1 MCLFLSVCFPT
12 DTNSVE
18 GTSVRGITLTA
29 AHFAQLACMEKIK
42 TEPKCAA
49 VKVTPLTEVA
59 IDPTLILFKWPYYIA
74 RGEFRD

>member
-29 AHFAQLACMEKIK
+29 AHFGSFLNFAQLACMEKIK

-59 IDPTLILFKWPYYIA
+59 IDPTLILFKWP
-74 RGEFRD
+74 